1 MIFILA
7 VCGDFVL
14 FGMKKKSE
22 KHGDVERQ
30 IRRRNWHWKI
40 MLWAFCAATAHN
52 CREREMAFNGG
63 ILIDDDDREEVQ
75 EQLCPYTVHSIR

>member
-1 MIFILA
+1 
-7 VCGDFVL
+7 
-14 FGMKKKSE
+14 
-22 KHGDVERQ
+22 
-30 IRRRNWHWKI
+30 

-75 EQLCPYTVHSIR
+75 EQLFPYTVHSIR